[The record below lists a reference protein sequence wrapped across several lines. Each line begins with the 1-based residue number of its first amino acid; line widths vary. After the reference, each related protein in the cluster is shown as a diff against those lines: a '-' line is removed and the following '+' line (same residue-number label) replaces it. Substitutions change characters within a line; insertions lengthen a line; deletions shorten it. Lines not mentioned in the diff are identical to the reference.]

1 VRTVL
6 VPPRDRERTMERIRA
21 ELREGRQAYFVY
33 PLIDES
39 ETLSVPAAVAAHAR
53 LSKEVF
59 PEFSV
64 GLLHGRMPAEEKEER
79 LRRFR
84 EGADAVLV
92 ATVVVEVGID
102 VPNATVLFLE
112 DASRFGLAQLHQLRG
127 RIGRGMHA
135 STCYVGF
142 GQLTPEARDRLRAFA
157 ATEDGFRI
165 AEEDL
170 RLRGPG
176 DFLGVRQAG
185 WPAFVL
191 GNPLEDMERFLAERR
206 EAEGFWRRPEMR
218 MRFPGWGLPP
228 EEGAGGEDFLGLD

>member
-1 VRTVL
+1 
-6 VPPRDRERTMERIRA
+6 MEFIRRQ
-21 ELREGRQAYFVY
+21 LRQGRQAYFVY

-39 ETLSVPAAVAAHAR
+39 ETLAVPAAVAAHGR
-53 LSKEVF
+53 LSEEVF
-59 PEFSV
+59 QGFSV
-64 GLLHGRMPAEEKEER
+64 GLLHGRMGAEEKEEH

-84 EGADAVLV
+84 EGLDQILV

-112 DASRFGLAQLHQLRG
+112 DATRFGLAQLHQLRG
-127 RIGRGMHA
+127 RIGRGTHA
-135 STCYVGF
+135 SHCFIGIE
-142 GQLTPEARDRLRAFA
+142 GAKPEARRRLETFV

-185 WPAFVL
+185 WPEFAL
-191 GNPLEDMERFLAERR
+191 GSPLQDLERFQDVRALAERFW
-206 EAEGFWRRPEMR
+206 AEPESRR
-218 MRFPGWGLPP
+218 RFPGWGEPP
-228 EEGAGGEDFLGLD
+228 GSGGEAGGGDLCLD